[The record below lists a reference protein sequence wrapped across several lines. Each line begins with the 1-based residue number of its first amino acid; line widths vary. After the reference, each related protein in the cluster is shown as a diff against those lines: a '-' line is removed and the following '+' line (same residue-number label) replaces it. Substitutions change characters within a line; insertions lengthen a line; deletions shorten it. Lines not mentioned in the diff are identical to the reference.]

1 MILEIDMQIDNSN
14 NLLIRASADSSR
26 ISSAKRG
33 NFFSLLVLCVR
44 CLVVFACMDVAVA
57 QSPALTAAELGGGEV
72 QIAVNGQDESE
83 RQAAYRIGLRT
94 LLQRYAS
101 RSDDPA
107 IADSE
112 SAQEALDSAEN
123 LVDVFEY
130 ARIADLSA
138 AGSIPVTRKVRD
150 SGEATHIVTVQYSLV
165 LLDQLLVASNN
176 ENDSDAGEI
185 IDTTPARLAPE
196 VREALLWIL
205 VQDDSAEIMIGDE
218 TAPSV
223 VGRIKELAGGVG
235 WVSGFPDLDVV
246 DLAAV
251 GPETLEALDQPA
263 EDLLQQAASRYRF
276 PRLLAGTVARQR
288 EGNWKL
294 SLLLMDVLLDES
306 GQSESEQSA
315 DQTASTIEL
324 QAQTLDAALQLLVAW
339 MSGGLDGNG
348 GLPSSGSEELT
359 NTAGPGIQSTFSGAS
374 EGARIWFSGVL
385 TGSDYARISDFLENI
400 NSVTSSRMLE
410 LRPDGL
416 LFQINPRSAL
426 AVASAELQGQQWLQ
440 LTNREASEL
449 AETDN
454 DSSSQAASDPST
466 SATDRQTAVK
476 NDSPQ
481 ADLYLR
487 YIR

>member
-1 MILEIDMQIDNSN
+1 MQIDNSN
-14 NLLIRASADSSR
+14 NLLIRTSADSSR

-44 CLVVFACMDVAVA
+44 CLVVFACMDVAMA

-101 RSDDPA
+101 RSDNPA

-176 ENDSDAGEI
+176 ENNSDAGE
-185 IDTTPARLAPE
+185 IDTTPARVAPQ
-196 VREALLWIL
+196 VREALLWLL
-205 VQDDSAEIMIGDE
+205 VQDDSTEIMIGDE

-263 EDLLQQAASRYRF
+263 EDLLQQAASRYRV

-306 GQSESEQSA
+306 GQSESEQSV
-315 DQTASTIEL
+315 DQTSSTIEL

-348 GLPSSGSEELT
+348 DLPSSGTEELT
-359 NTAGPGIQSTFSGAS
+359 NTTGPGIQSTFSGAS

-416 LFQINPRSAL
+416 LFQISPRSAL

-440 LTNREASEL
+440 LTNREASEI
-449 AETDN
+449 ADTDN
-454 DSSSQAASDPST
+454 DSSSQAASASDSST
-466 SATDRQTAVK
+466 SATGRQTAVK

>member
-1 MILEIDMQIDNSN
+1 MQIDNSN
-14 NLLIRASADSSR
+14 NLLIRTSADSSR
-26 ISSAKRG
+26 IFSAKRRS
-33 NFFSLLVLCVR
+33 FFSLLVLCVR

-57 QSPALTAAELGGGEV
+57 QSPALTASELGGGEV

-101 RSDDPA
+101 RSDNPA

-112 SAQEALDSAEN
+112 SAQEALDTAEN

-165 LLDQLLVASNN
+165 LLDQLLVESIN
-176 ENDSDAGEI
+176 ENNSDAGEI

-205 VQDDSAEIMIGDE
+205 VQDDSAEIMIGGE

-223 VGRIKELAGGVG
+223 VGRIKELTGGVG
-235 WVSGFPDLDVV
+235 WVSGFPGLDVV

-263 EDLLQQAASRYRF
+263 QDLLLQAASRYRF

-294 SLLLMDVLLDES
+294 SLLLMDVLLDET

-315 DQTASTIEL
+315 EQATSTIEL

-339 MSGGLDGNG
+339 MSGGLDANG
-348 GLPSSGSEELT
+348 GLSSSTAEEQT
-359 NTAGPGIQSTFSGAS
+359 NAAGPGTQSAFSGSTS

-385 TGSDYARISDFLENI
+385 TGADYARISGFLANI
-400 NSVTSSRMLE
+400 DGVSSSRMLE

-416 LFQINPRSAL
+416 LFQISPRSAL
-426 AVASAELQGQQWLQ
+426 AGASAELQGQQWLR
-440 LTNREASEL
+440 LASEGTSGVPE
-449 AETDN
+449 ADN
-454 DSSSQAASDPST
+454 NSSSQQASAS
-466 SATDRQTAVK
+466 SSAATDQPTAVK